1 MSELDDELTK
11 LLENPPKSYQRG
23 SIISP
28 PRMGDIKRH
37 RAEVARVKQLIKM
50 EKLKEDPPEPR
61 NPRVPV
67 STRIQTIPDQP
78 VHVFSTPVDG
88 EATDI
93 TIMVGVGDFQE
104 RAILQLIMVSGSRT
118 QIEDKVIKQNESIKI
133 PSIQMKATDEFL
145 VKSNYVV
152 SLIMTMMFR
161 EA

>member
-1 MSELDDELTK
+1 MSELDDELVE
-11 LLENPPKSYQRG
+11 LLKEAPKSYQRG
-23 SIISP
+23 SIMSP
-28 PRMGDIKRH
+28 PRMADIKKH
-37 RAEVARVKQLIKM
+37 RAKVANLRQQIRV
-50 EKLKEDPPEPR
+50 EKLKENPPEPR

-93 TIMVGVGDFQE
+93 TIMIGVGDFQE
-104 RAILQLIMVSGSRT
+104 QAILQLIMVSGNKT
-118 QIEDKVIKQNESIKI
+118 QTENKVIKQNESIKI